1 MSSKGHQSHVRKDD
15 RITSETREVII
26 IGGGLVGLSIA
37 YHLVERGVRDIV
49 LLEREPMWAW
59 GSSARSAGGV
69 RLEFSHPS
77 SVRFSQYGLEMFH
90 SFEDLFGI
98 SASFNPCGYLFVT
111 RDPQRWNIMVELAA
125 MQRTLGVPVETLT
138 PDDVRVRYRYIH
150 MPDIVGA
157 TFCGLDGV
165 ADPGAVAYGWMR
177 RAQTLGVE
185 IRLNAQVTQ
194 ITQSGGRATGVVT
207 QDGTVIHAPVVVN
220 AAGPQA
226 RSVGALAGVALPV
239 DPYRRSV
246 YVTDTFSGLPPEI
259 PMTLEFENTSYIR
272 REGRSIL
279 MGMSDPLEP
288 SSESVETDQES
299 LEKLVGTVLSWV
311 PALEKASI
319 MRGWAGLYEVSPD
332 GTAIIGEAASL
343 PGFFYAVGF
352 SGHGFMHS
360 PAAGRVVAE
369 LITGEAPFVDLTPYA
384 RERFQHQTTHETF
397 VI

>member
-1 MSSKGHQSHVRKDD
+1 M
-15 RITSETREVII
+15 
-26 IGGGLVGLSIA
+26 GLSIA

-111 RDPQRWNIMVELAA
+111 RDSQRWNIMVELAA

-194 ITQSGGRATGVVT
+194 ITQSGGRVTGVVT

-288 SSESVETDQES
+288 SSENVETDQES

-332 GTAIIGEAASL
+332 GTAIIGEADSL